1 MSTYQEYAKWGWPCF
16 PVAGP
21 AYASDKSDYKTWK
34 APLVNWSPFQNRL
47 PTLEEVSLWEK
58 KWPLAW
64 LGCTTG
70 PFSNLFVIDIDGED
84 GIKSL
89 ATLAIPLPITKIA
102 KTQRGH
108 HYFFKW
114 NARLDGYVTTKS
126 KVRPGIDVRGRGGF
140 VIIPSPQSKRSWVCE
155 EFCAELLE
163 AWYTVLEKDNA
174 LPKNWQSKAIAEL
187 SLGNRH
193 DTFVSLISS
202 CFNAKWPVESIM
214 AVLRPFAV
222 ESKLDENLEKL
233 ILDVKGRYF
242 SPEGRSTTMQEN
254 TRKAVGAMPIFTAD
268 QMTHLQKNFPDL
280 VHKAFKAG
288 DAYDVEAVRW
298 LSLNKTWEG
307 SDAER
312 ALSEW
317 GNCVCNLSTSL

>member
-16 PVAGP
+16 PISGP
-21 AYASDKSDYKTWK
+21 AYAKDKEDYKTWK
-34 APLVNWSPFQNRL
+34 APLVNWTPYQTRL
-47 PTLEEVSLWEK
+47 PNPDEISLWEK

-64 LGCTTG
+64 IGCTTG

-84 GIKSL
+84 GVKSL
-89 ATLAIPLPITKIA
+89 AELAIPLPITKIA

-114 NARLDGYVTTKS
+114 NARLAGYVTTKS
-126 KVRPGIDVRGRGGF
+126 KVRPGIDVRGRGGL
-140 VIIPSPQSKRSWVCE
+140 VVLPSPQSKRSWVCE
-155 EFCAELLE
+155 EFCAELPE
-163 AWYTVLEKDNA
+163 PWYSVLEKDQA
-174 LPKNWQSKAIAEL
+174 LPKNWQAKTIAEL

-222 ESKLDENLEKL
+222 ECKLDEDLEKL
-233 ILDVKGRYF
+233 ILDIQGRYF
-242 SPEGRSTTMQEN
+242 STEGRLSIMQEN
-254 TRKAVGAMPIFTAD
+254 TRKAVDSMPLITPD
-268 QMTHLQKNFPDL
+268 KLDTLKKTHPDL
-280 VHKAFKAG
+280 IASAFKAQ
-288 DAYDVEAVRW
+288 DNYDREAIRW
-298 LSLNKTWEG
+298 LSMDKSWEG
-307 SDAER
+307 SDADR

-317 GNCVCNLSTSL
+317 GKCVCNLSTSL